1 MKQVIRH
8 VHLMDFGSELA
19 RAKLAGEG
27 MNIVSYCN
35 ICGKHRSQ
43 GKHTRCSKIR
53 KQRGF

>member
-1 MKQVIRH
+1 MHH
-8 VHLMDFGSELA
+8 VTRPVRLMDFGSELT

-43 GKHTRCSKIR
+43 GKHTRCSRIR

>member
-8 VHLMDFGSELA
+8 VHLSDFGSELT

-35 ICGKHRSQ
+35 ICGNLRSQ